1 MEEFA
6 VDTSWEKTL
15 RSDEKDTAVPR
26 FHYETIEDKEATK
39 KAGKPVYRQIE
50 LVEVYQPG
58 DRLNIPVLPVTD
70 VERGR
75 WPRHYDAFKK
85 ELEMPECE
93 GTPLEMW
100 SFANPAIV
108 KTLNYVECHS
118 VDQLAMIPDT
128 VLQDMG
134 PGMVQLRKRAR
145 DHVELRDGD
154 ATMVSLKERVGELE
168 EKMAVVLDKNNE
180 LQEENEMLAKN
191 QKKRPGR
198 PARVTTEG

>member
-1 MEEFA
+1 MNEFT
-6 VDTSWEKTL
+6 VDTTWEKSM
-15 RSDEKDTAVPR
+15 RSDEKDMAVPR
-26 FHYETIEDKEATK
+26 FFYETIEDKVATK
-39 KAGKPVYRQIE
+39 AAGKPVYRQIE
-50 LVEVYQPG
+50 RVEVYQPG
-58 DRLNIPVLPVTD
+58 DRLNTPVIPVTN

-75 WPRHYDAFKK
+75 WPRHYEAFVK
-85 ELEMPECE
+85 EQEMPECE

-100 SFANPAIV
+100 SFSNPALV
-108 KTLNYVECHS
+108 KTLKHVECHS
-118 VDQLAMIPDT
+118 VDQLAAIPDT
-128 VLQDMG
+128 ILQDLG

-168 EKMAVVLDKNNE
+168 EKLNVILEKNGE

-191 QKKRPGR
+191 QKKKPGR